1 MTNKAEIKI
10 DGNTLRLIG
19 DLDFSNVMPLYQKSI
34 PLFQKDNATI
44 CVDFS
49 ELASANSVVLALII
63 NWMRLAKKH
72 AKTIQL
78 KNISQEI
85 MSLAKSSGLDK
96 VLEPVAL
103 YQ

>member
-1 MTNKAEIKI
+1 MTNKAEIKM
-10 DGNTLRLIG
+10 DGKTLRLSG
-19 DLDFSNVMPLYQKSI
+19 DLDFSNVMPLYQQSLA
-34 PLFQKDNATI
+34 LFQMNTTSV

-49 ELASANSVVLALII
+49 GLTTANSVVLALMVSWI
-63 NWMRLAKKH
+63 RLAKQQ

-96 VLEPVAL
+96 VLEPFAL